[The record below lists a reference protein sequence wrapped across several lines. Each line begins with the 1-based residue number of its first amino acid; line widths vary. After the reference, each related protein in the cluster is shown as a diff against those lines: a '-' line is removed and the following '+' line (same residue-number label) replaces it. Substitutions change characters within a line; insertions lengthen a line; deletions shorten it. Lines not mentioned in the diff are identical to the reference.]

1 MPYFN
6 FVSFQLGPLTIYVWG
21 LFAALGFLASLLIS
35 SRLVKK
41 RGLDQDFLYA
51 LFLWVIV
58 GALIGARIVHVV
70 FYNWPYFS
78 QHLWEI
84 LDIRGGG
91 LSSYGGFLGGV
102 LAAFWY
108 SRRNNVRLLPYAD
121 ALAFS
126 FPFGWAL
133 GRLGCALINDHPGKL
148 TNFFLGV
155 RYPDGV
161 RHDLGLYEMLLT
173 MILAGIFLL
182 FERPRQSGGVEKQ
195 GVIPAEAGIQTTKNF
210 YLVFLGLW
218 YGVTRFFLDFL
229 RINEPRLLGLT
240 PGQYFSLILVAA
252 TFLSVLKANS
262 YKLKAKN

>member
-70 FYNWPYFS
+70 FYNW
-78 QHLWEI
+78 
-84 LDIRGGG
+84 
-91 LSSYGGFLGGV
+91 
-102 LAAFWY
+102 
-108 SRRNNVRLLPYAD
+108 RNNVRLLPYAD